1 MRSAMFTGAPSPG
14 HIQLRSSRIDQC
26 SLSLRPRDRRAS
38 PNREQTPD
46 DFVVTF
52 ADAMEPSQ
60 TRVPRPGGRLYPSAL
75 TVDLTVDT
83 LIVDV
88 TVDTLIV
95 DVTVDMDAAG

>member
-1 MRSAMFTGAPSPG
+1 
-14 HIQLRSSRIDQC
+14 
-26 SLSLRPRDRRAS
+26 
-38 PNREQTPD
+38 
-46 DFVVTF
+46 
-52 ADAMEPSQ
+52 MEPSQ

-75 TVDLTVDT
+75 TVDLTIDTLIVDVTVDT

>member
-1 MRSAMFTGAPSPG
+1 MQLVIAAARSTGCFDG
-14 HIQLRSSRIDQC
+14 LLR
-26 SLSLRPRDRRAS
+26 LDRERTA
-38 PNREQTPD
+38 D

-60 TRVPRPGGRLYPSAL
+60 RRVPRSGGRLYPSAL
-75 TVDLTVDT
+75 TVDLTIDTLTVDT

-95 DVTVDMDAAG
+95 DMDAAG

>member
-1 MRSAMFTGAPSPG
+1 
-14 HIQLRSSRIDQC
+14 
-26 SLSLRPRDRRAS
+26 
-38 PNREQTPD
+38 
-46 DFVVTF
+46 
-52 ADAMEPSQ
+52 MEPSQ

-75 TVDLTVDT
+75 TVDLTIDT